1 MISYPHRGRRY
12 SRISTRCLPSNS
24 PDVASLASHSVLGG
38 RLRTLSLCAT
48 GQAVHRCIELDRR
61 HGRAGVETP
70 SLIQLKRA
78 EIGHVRVTPGHPT
91 AACLQRRVPAPTS
104 PLLSLAPQVLFLGR
118 FGTFS
123 SRSRSGVQGELLVRP
138 GAESRRGRARP
149 VLGQV
154 GVRVGFWSG
163 SLFAV
168 QSSERCS
175 DLRCVLIL
183 TF

>member
-1 MISYPHRGRRY
+1 MISYPRRGRRY

-24 PDVASLASHSVLGG
+24 PNVASPASHSVLGG
-38 RLRTLSLCAT
+38 RLRTLSLCAA
-48 GQAVHRCIELDRR
+48 GQAVYRCIELDRR

-91 AACLQRRVPAPTS
+91 ACLQRRVPAPTS

-123 SRSRSGVQGELLVRP
+123 SRSRCGVQGELLVRP
-138 GAESRRGRARP
+138 GAES
-149 VLGQV
+149 
-154 GVRVGFWSG
+154 
-163 SLFAV
+163 
-168 QSSERCS
+168 
-175 DLRCVLIL
+175 
-183 TF
+183 

>member
-1 MISYPHRGRRY
+1 MLTRYLSAPTTGVSCDISYPRRGRRY

-24 PDVASLASHSVLGG
+24 PNVASPASHSVLGG
-38 RLRTLSLCAT
+38 RLRTLSLCAA
-48 GQAVHRCIELDRR
+48 GQAVYRCIELDRR

-91 AACLQRRVPAPTS
+91 ACLQRRVPAPTS

-123 SRSRSGVQGELLVRP
+123 SRSRSWVQGELLVRP

-149 VLGQV
+149 VLADTRYRWCESWV
-154 GVRVGFWSG
+154 LVR
-163 SLFAV
+163 
-168 QSSERCS
+168 
-175 DLRCVLIL
+175 
-183 TF
+183 

>member
-91 AACLQRRVPAPTS
+91 ACLQRRVPAPTS

-118 FGTFS
+118 
-123 SRSRSGVQGELLVRP
+123 RSARSLRDLDVGSK
-138 GAESRRGRARP
+138 ESFWFDQVPNRDEVGRG
-149 VLGQV
+149 QY
-154 GVRVGFWSG
+154 
-163 SLFAV
+163 
-168 QSSERCS
+168 
-175 DLRCVLIL
+175 
-183 TF
+183 